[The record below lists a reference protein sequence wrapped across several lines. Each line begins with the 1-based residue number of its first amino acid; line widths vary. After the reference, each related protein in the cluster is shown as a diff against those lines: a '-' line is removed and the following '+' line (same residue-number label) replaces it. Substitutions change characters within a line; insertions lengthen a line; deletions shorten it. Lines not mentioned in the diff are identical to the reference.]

1 MTEETL
7 ASVEGANIEAA
18 RNPKLDTN
26 SRLQCLYNIML
37 LPVKNYTARGF
48 LWYQGESN
56 IFNYQLYA
64 PMMTAMV
71 QLWRNVWEAP
81 DMPFYYVQI
90 GEPPQLLM
98 TSPTGRW
105 SVSVNC
111 LAKK

>member
-7 ASVEGANIEAA
+7 ASVKGANIEAA
-18 RNPKLDTN
+18 KNPKLDTN
-26 SRLQCLYNIML
+26 NRLQCLYNIML

-56 IFNYQLYA
+56 LLNYQIYA

-71 QLWRNVWEAP
+71 QLWRNVWETP

-90 GEPPQLLM
+90 APHKYGNSRNINSAVL
-98 TSPTGRW
+98 
-105 SVSVNC
+105 
-111 LAKK
+111 